1 MASPTLAITLTTSA
15 TCADITVTDATADY
29 GVPTVPTS
37 GITSCVI
44 VVTLSG
50 GSYLTFT
57 FTIAANVI
65 TAATLGL
72 SGATATSILSSLA
85 STVFPFV
92 ATPFSIWRDYD
103 VTVPEFAD
111 GVVDVTYTIAGTDSN
126 GIAYT
131 GYTTSAAV
139 LVPCVSACCCV
150 NAMALAI
157 DPNCDCEDCIW
168 NYLKADTY
176 LNLAALNTQIGNT
189 TRAALFLTKAETLCD
204 CDCG

>member
-15 TCADITVTDATADY
+15 TCDDITVTDSTADY

-72 SGATATSILSSLA
+72 SGATATSIQSELA

-92 ATPFSIWRDYD
+92 ASPFSIWRDYD
-103 VTVPEFAD
+103 VTVPDFAD
-111 GVVDVTYTIAGTDSN
+111 GVVDVTYTIAGLDSN
-126 GIAYT
+126 EVAYT

-150 NAMALAI
+150 NQMGLAV
-157 DPNCDCEDCIW
+157 DPTCSCEDCIW

-176 LNLAALNTQIGNT
+176 LNLAAMNTQIGNT
-189 TRAALFLTKAETLCD
+189 TRAALFLAKAEALCD
-204 CDCG
+204 CECG